1 MKKTELKLTF
11 LFILIL
17 SMIGTKTYAY
27 DISAKNIDGITIY
40 YNYINNGTELEVTYH
55 TTKYNSYKGSV
66 EIPEEVIYNNKS
78 IKVTSIGNRSFYNCS
93 DLTSVTIP
101 NSVTNIIKDAFYNC
115 SKLTSVYIWDLEAW
129 CKIYFNGNTSNPLCY
144 AHHLFLNGLEIK
156 DLVIP
161 NSVTSIVDYTFY
173 GCSGL
178 TSVTIPNSVT
188 NIGNNA
194 FSGCSGLT
202 SVTIPNSVTSIGDYT
217 FSSCTGLTSV
227 TIPNS
232 VTSIGDYTFY
242 RCSGLTSVT
251 ISNSVTSIGDYTFSG
266 CTGLT
271 SVMIPNSVTSI
282 GDYTFS
288 DCSGLTSVTIPN
300 SVTSIG
306 NYTFSHCSGFTSIT
320 IPNSVMS
327 IGDYAFEWCVNLS
340 SITIGNSVKNIG
352 ERAFDVCSELTSV
365 YICDL
370 EAWCKI
376 AFRDYFSNP
385 LHYAAEVLHGNRHL
399 FLNGVEIKD
408 LVIPNS
414 VTSIGDYA
422 FSGCSGLTSVTIGN
436 SVTSIGGGAFRDC
449 SGLTS
454 VIIPNSVTDIGD
466 KAFYECIGLTSVTI
480 GNSVT
485 SIGEDAFSYCKK
497 LVTVNIWDLET
508 WCKIDF
514 KSIYSNPLYQA
525 EHLFLN
531 EVEIKDLV
539 IPSSVTG
546 IGRRTFYC
554 CSGLTSVTIPNSVTY
569 IGDWA
574 FLGCSGLT
582 SIIIPNSVTH
592 IGYEAFYGCR
602 GLSSVTIG
610 NSVTYIGTEAF
621 NGCDMSEVISKIEK
635 PYNIGTYTFSSN
647 TFNNATLYVPVGT
660 IGKYKTKD
668 GWKNFANIVEGD
680 PSGIEQ
686 PLSKTRQI
694 QSEDGV
700 LTIQDIKN
708 GISVSVYNAN
718 GTFVGST
725 ISQNERAIINTNMQ
739 PGSVVIVKIGE
750 QSVKVIIK

>member
-101 NSVTNIIKDAFYNC
+101 NSVTNIIKDAFQSC

-129 CKIYFNGNTSNPLCY
+129 CKIAFNGNTSNPLCY
-144 AHHLFLNGLEIK
+144 ARHLFLNGVEIK

-161 NSVTSIVDYTFY
+161 NSVTSIRDYTFY

-202 SVTIPNSVTSIGDYT
+202 
-217 FSSCTGLTSV
+217 FV

-242 RCSGLTSVT
+242 RCSSLTSVT
-251 ISNSVTSIGDYTFSG
+251 ISNSVTSIGDYTFS
-266 CTGLT
+266 
-271 SVMIPNSVTSI
+271 S
-282 GDYTFS
+282 
-288 DCSGLTSVTIPN
+288 CSGLTSVTIPN

-306 NYTFSHCSGFTSIT
+306 N
-320 IPNSVMS
+320 N
-327 IGDYAFEWCVNLS
+327 AFEWCVNLS
-340 SITIGNSVKNIG
+340 SITIGNSVKSIG
-352 ERAFDVCSELTSV
+352 ESAFDVCGELTSV

-376 AFRDYFSNP
+376 AFNGYNSNP
-385 LHYAAEVLHGNRHL
+385 LSYIKFRHLNGHL

-414 VTSIGDYA
+414 VTSIGACA
-422 FSGCSGLTSVTIGN
+422 FEGCSSLTSVTIPSSVTSIGACAFEGCSSLTSVTIPNSVTSIGNGVFSDCSGLASVSIGN
-436 SVTSIGGGAFRDC
+436 SVTSIGRSAFYQC

-454 VIIPNSVTDIGD
+454 VTIPNSVTDIGD

-485 SIGEDAFSYCKK
+485 SIGEDAFSYCEK
-497 LVTVNIWDLET
+497 LTSVNIWDIEA
-508 WCKIDF
+508 WCKIAF
-514 KSIYSNPLYQA
+514 KNIYSNPLYQA
-525 EHLFLN
+525 KHLFLN
-531 EVEIKDLV
+531 EEEIKDLV
-539 IPSSVTG
+539 IPSSVAV
-546 IGRRTFYC
+546 IGTRTFYC
-554 CSGLTSVTIPNSVTY
+554 CSGLTSVTIGNSVTTIGQEAFLGCHGLTSITIPNNVTHIGYYAFYGCRGLRSVTIPNSVTY
-569 IGDWA
+569 IG
-574 FLGCSGLT
+574 
-582 SIIIPNSVTH
+582 
-592 IGYEAFYGCR
+592 YG
-602 GLSSVTIG
+602 
-610 NSVTYIGTEAF
+610 AF
-621 NGCDMSEVISKIEK
+621 NGSDMSEVISKIEN
-635 PYNIGTYTFSSN
+635 PYNIDTYTFSDN
-647 TFNNATLYVPVGT
+647 TFNNATLYVPTGT

-668 GWKNFANIVEGD
+668 GWKKFVHIEESV

-686 PLSKTRQI
+686 SLSKTRQI
-694 QSEDGV
+694 QSEGGV
-700 LTIQDIKN
+700 LTIQNVKN
-708 GISVSVYNAN
+708 GTYVSVYNAN
-718 GTFVGST
+718 GTIVGST
-725 ISQNERAIINTNMQ
+725 ISKNERAIIDTNMQ
-739 PGSVVIVKIGE
+739 PGSVAIVKIGE
-750 QSVKVIIK
+750 QRVKMIIK